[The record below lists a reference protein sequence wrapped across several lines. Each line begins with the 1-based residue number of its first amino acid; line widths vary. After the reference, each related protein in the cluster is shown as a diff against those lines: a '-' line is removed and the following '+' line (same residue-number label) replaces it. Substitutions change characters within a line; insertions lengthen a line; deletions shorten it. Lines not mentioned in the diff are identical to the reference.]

1 MSLHRCSVE
10 RDLDQ
15 HPRLDVSVHELVQLL
30 EPREERARGRADD
43 KRGLVPHDGLP
54 ASVAICLEVEVKAAS
69 NSAHQVSVS
78 DQYYKKLTNQPVS
91 KEVLI
96 KKSFEFLLERESNTM
111 ILSQFDL
118 PVIQSY
124 FSEYEENIKQRI
136 QS

>member
-1 MSLHRCSVE
+1 MIKVTKINE
-10 RDLDQ
+10 NTF
-15 HPRLDVSVHELVQLL
+15 
-30 EPREERARGRADD
+30 
-43 KRGLVPHDGLP
+43 
-54 ASVAICLEVEVKAAS
+54 EVEVKAAS

-96 KKSFEFLLERESNTM
+96 KKSFEFLLERESNAM